1 MKTSLNNK
9 DVLSLQD
16 LSSEEILSIL
26 RLSGNLKNELMSGDG
41 EKASQLLKGKV
52 LGMIFQKPS
61 TRTRV
66 SFETGIFHLGG
77 NALYLSTN
85 DMQLSRGESIE
96 DTGRTLS
103 LYVNCIVARVYEH
116 VDVQL
121 LADSASI
128 PVING
133 LSDTFHPCQILA
145 DLLTIQEHKKKM
157 KGLNLAWI
165 GDGNNVCNDLLL
177 GCAKTG
183 INMTAACPHGYEPLK
198 QIVRLA
204 REEEQKTGAE
214 ITITDDPLQ
223 ATKDADI
230 IVTDTFLSI
239 GKDQDKTTREEAFLP
254 RYQVN
259 SDLLKNAKRDVIFMH
274 CLPAK
279 RGQEV
284 TSEVIDGSS
293 SVIWDEAENR
303 LHVQKALMCMLML
316 RRERNNVLNRY
327 K

>member
-1 MKTSLNNK
+1 MKTSLYNK
-9 DVLSLQD
+9 DILSLQD
-16 LSSEEILSIL
+16 LSSEEIFSIL
-26 RLSGNLKNELMSGDG
+26 RLSGDLKNELKNGDG

-66 SFETGIFHLGG
+66 SFETGIFQLGG

-96 DTGRTLS
+96 DTGKTLS
-103 LYVNCIVARVYEH
+103 LYVNCIIARVYEH
-116 VDVQL
+116 ADLQI
-121 LADSASI
+121 LANSASI

-133 LSDTFHPCQILA
+133 LSNTFHPCQILA

-183 INMTAACPHGYEPLK
+183 INMTAACPHGYEPLE

-204 REEEQKTGAE
+204 KEEEQKTGVE

-239 GKDQDKTTREEAFLP
+239 GKDQEKTTREEAFLP

-284 TSEVIDGSS
+284 TSEVIDGSA

-316 RRERNNVLNRY
+316 KKR
-327 K
+327 KK

>member
-26 RLSGNLKNELMSGDG
+26 RLSGNLKNELMNGDG

-66 SFETGIFHLGG
+66 SFETGIFQLGG

-116 VDVQL
+116 ADVQL

-183 INMTAACPHGYEPLK
+183 INMTAACPHGYEPLE

>member
-26 RLSGNLKNELMSGDG
+26 RLSGNLKNELKSGDG

-66 SFETGIFHLGG
+66 SFETGIFQLGG

-116 VDVQL
+116 ADVQT

-133 LSDTFHPCQILA
+133 LSNTFHPCQILA

-183 INMTAACPHGYEPLK
+183 INMTAACPHGYEPLE

-204 REEEQKTGAE
+204 KEEEQKTGAE
-214 ITITDDPLQ
+214 ITIIDDPLQ

-239 GKDQDKTTREEAFLP
+239 GKDQEKTTREEAFLP

-284 TSEVIDGSS
+284 TSEVIDGRS

-316 RRERNNVLNRY
+316 RKERNNILNRY

>member
-1 MKTSLNNK
+1 
-9 DVLSLQD
+9 
-16 LSSEEILSIL
+16 
-26 RLSGNLKNELMSGDG
+26 
-41 EKASQLLKGKV
+41 
-52 LGMIFQKPS
+52 MIFQKPS
-61 TRTRV
+61 TRTRI
-66 SFETGIFHLGG
+66 SFETGIFQLGG
-77 NALYLSTN
+77 NTLYLSTN

-96 DTGRTLS
+96 DTSRTLS
-103 LYVNCIVARVYEH
+103 LYLNCIIARVYDH
-116 VDVQL
+116 ADVQK
-121 LADSASI
+121 LADYASI

-157 KGLNLAWI
+157 KGLSLAWI

-183 INMTAACPHGYEPLK
+183 INMTAACPHGYEPLEEIIK
-198 QIVRLA
+198 LSK
-204 REEEQKTGAE
+204 EEEKKTGAE
-214 ITITDDPLQ
+214 ITITDDPVL
-223 ATKDADI
+223 AVKDADV

-239 GKDQDKTTREEAFLP
+239 GKDEEKSTREEAFLP

-259 SDLLKNAKRDVIFMH
+259 SDLLKLAKKDVIFMH

-284 TSEVIDGSS
+284 TSEVIDGKA

-303 LHVQKALMCMLML
+303 LHVQKALMCMLI
-316 RRERNNVLNRY
+316 
-327 K
+327 

>member
-9 DVLSLQD
+9 DILSLQD
-16 LSSEEILSIL
+16 LSSEEIFSIL
-26 RLSGNLKNELMSGDG
+26 RLSGDLKNELKNGDG

-66 SFETGIFHLGG
+66 SFETGIFQLGG

-103 LYVNCIVARVYEH
+103 LYVNCIIARVYEH
-116 VDVQL
+116 ADLQI
-121 LADSASI
+121 LANSASI

-133 LSDTFHPCQILA
+133 LSNTFHPCQILA

-183 INMTAACPHGYEPLK
+183 INMMAACPHGYEPLE

-204 REEEQKTGAE
+204 KEEEQKTGVK

-239 GKDQDKTTREEAFLP
+239 GKDQEKNTREEAFLP

-284 TSEVIDGSS
+284 TSEVIDGRA

-316 RRERNNVLNRY
+316 KKR
-327 K
+327 KK

>member
-1 MKTSLNNK
+1 
-9 DVLSLQD
+9 
-16 LSSEEILSIL
+16 
-26 RLSGNLKNELMSGDG
+26 
-41 EKASQLLKGKV
+41 
-52 LGMIFQKPS
+52 
-61 TRTRV
+61 
-66 SFETGIFHLGG
+66 
-77 NALYLSTN
+77 
-85 DMQLSRGESIE
+85 MQLSRGESIE

-116 VDVQL
+116 ADVQT
-121 LADSASI
+121 LADSTSI

-133 LSDTFHPCQILA
+133 LSNTFHPCQILA

-183 INMTAACPHGYEPLK
+183 INMTAACPHGYEPLE

-204 REEEQKTGAE
+204 KEEEQKTGAE
-214 ITITDDPLQ
+214 ITIIDDPLQ

-239 GKDQDKTTREEAFLP
+239 GKDQEKTTREEAFLP

-279 RGQEV
+279 RGKEV
-284 TSEVIDGSS
+284 TSEVIDGRA

-316 RRERNNVLNRY
+316 KKR
-327 K
+327 KK

>member
-116 VDVQL
+116 ADVQL

-183 INMTAACPHGYEPLK
+183 INMTAACPHGYEPLE

-316 RRERNNVLNRY
+316 RRERNDVLNRY

>member
-116 VDVQL
+116 ADVQL

-145 DLLTIQEHKKKM
+145 DLLTIQEHKNKM

-183 INMTAACPHGYEPLK
+183 INMTAACPHGYEPLE

-214 ITITDDPLQ
+214 IIITDDPLQ

>member
-26 RLSGNLKNELMSGDG
+26 RLSGNLKNELMSGDR

-116 VDVQL
+116 ADVQL

-183 INMTAACPHGYEPLK
+183 INMTAACPHGYEPLE

-204 REEEQKTGAE
+204 
-214 ITITDDPLQ
+214 
-223 ATKDADI
+223 
-230 IVTDTFLSI
+230 
-239 GKDQDKTTREEAFLP
+239 REEAFLP

>member
-1 MKTSLNNK
+1 MKTSLYNK
-9 DVLSLQD
+9 DILSLQD
-16 LSSEEILSIL
+16 LSSEEIFSIL
-26 RLSGNLKNELMSGDG
+26 RLSGDLKNELKNGDG

-66 SFETGIFHLGG
+66 SFETGIFQLGG

-103 LYVNCIVARVYEH
+103 LYVNCIIARVYEH
-116 VDVQL
+116 ADLQI
-121 LADSASI
+121 LANSASI

-133 LSDTFHPCQILA
+133 LSNTFHPCQILA

-183 INMTAACPHGYEPLK
+183 INMMAACPHGYEPLE

-204 REEEQKTGAE
+204 KEEEQKTGVK

-239 GKDQDKTTREEAFLP
+239 GKDQEKTTREEAFLP

-284 TSEVIDGSS
+284 TSEVIDGSA
-293 SVIWDEAENR
+293 SVIWDEVENR

-316 RRERNNVLNRY
+316 KKR
-327 K
+327 KK

>member
-1 MKTSLNNK
+1 MKTSLYNK
-9 DVLSLQD
+9 DILSLQD
-16 LSSEEILSIL
+16 LSSEEIFSIL
-26 RLSGNLKNELMSGDG
+26 RLSGDLKNELKNGDG

-66 SFETGIFHLGG
+66 SFETGIFQLGG

-103 LYVNCIVARVYEH
+103 LYVNCIIARVYEH
-116 VDVQL
+116 ADLQI
-121 LADSASI
+121 LANSASI

-133 LSDTFHPCQILA
+133 LSNTFHPCQILA

-183 INMTAACPHGYEPLK
+183 INMTAACPHGYEPLE

-284 TSEVIDGSS
+284 TSEVIDGSA

-303 LHVQKALMCMLML
+303 LHVQKALMCMLIL
-316 RRERNNVLNRY
+316 KKR
-327 K
+327 KK

>member
-9 DVLSLQD
+9 DILSLQD
-16 LSSEEILSIL
+16 LSSEEIFSIL
-26 RLSGNLKNELMSGDG
+26 RLSGDLKNELKNGDG

-52 LGMIFQKPS
+52 FGMIFQKPS

-66 SFETGIFHLGG
+66 SFETGIFQLGG

-103 LYVNCIVARVYEH
+103 LYVNCIIARVYEH
-116 VDVQL
+116 ADLQI
-121 LADSASI
+121 LANSASI

-133 LSDTFHPCQILA
+133 LSNTFHPCQILA

-183 INMTAACPHGYEPLK
+183 INMVAACPHGYEPLE

-204 REEEQKTGAE
+204 KEEEQKTGVK

-239 GKDQDKTTREEAFLP
+239 GKDQEKTTREEAFLP

-284 TSEVIDGSS
+284 TSEVIDGSA

-316 RRERNNVLNRY
+316 KKR
-327 K
+327 KK